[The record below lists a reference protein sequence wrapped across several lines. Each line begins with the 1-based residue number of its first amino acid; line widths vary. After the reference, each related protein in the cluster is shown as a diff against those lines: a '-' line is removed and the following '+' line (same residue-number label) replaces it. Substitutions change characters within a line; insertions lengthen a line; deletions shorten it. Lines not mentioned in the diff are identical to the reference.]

1 MSVVIDE
8 VTGSVEPESPAD
20 RGAEYQREGQSGGPQ
35 QKPDIR
41 EEMRRMEMRETRLR
55 AD

>member
-1 MSVVIDE
+1 MGVVIDE
-8 VTGSVEPESPAD
+8 VTGSVEPESPAE
-20 RGAEYQREGQSGGPQ
+20 RGAEYQREGQSAGAQ

-41 EEMRRMEMRETRLR
+41 GELRHMEMRETRLR